1 MRSECQFFMSV
12 QDEREFIEHAASTH
26 SLAVAGRGHVAAL
39 TGPLGS
45 IQFLRSELIGSTLT
59 AGRIALATVGLDVEP
74 LLSEGAAP
82 RLERIF
88 RQLRHWLQTRYTND
102 LVAFSE
108 ALPPEQR
115 KVIRYPSFWL
125 GPDARRWL
133 LSHPDATLRQFR
145 TVAVIFIPLE
155 LHATGTT

>member
-12 QDEREFIEHAASTH
+12 QDEREFVEQAASAH
-26 SLAVAGRGHVAAL
+26 SLAVAGEGHAAAL
-39 TGPLGS
+39 IGPLGP
-45 IQFLRSELIGSTLT
+45 IQFLRSELFGSTLT
-59 AGRIALATVGLDVEP
+59 AGRIALATVGLDGEP
-74 LLSEGAAP
+74 LLSEEAAP

-88 RQLRHWLQTRYTND
+88 RQLRRWLQTRYTND

-125 GPDARRWL
+125 GPDARRWH
-133 LSHPDATLRQFR
+133 STHPDATLRQFR
-145 TVAVIFIPLE
+145 TGAVVFMPHE
-155 LHATGTT
+155 LHVTRTA